1 MFKIHFYV
9 ILKNISYLTF
19 RIDWLN
25 WRLPLWTTLVEL
37 ELIYAR
43 FLDWL
48 SHIICV
54 FLGNCAK
61 NNSYSE
67 NAMIIQKERKKERFF
82 LWGKRLLLSC
92 NVPYHKSSVSCCCF
106 FFSEISFFVSHENA
120 IVSTQMHAVESIKNI
135 SVVVKMCN
143 CTCRTCI

>member
-25 WRLPLWTTLVEL
+25 WRLPLWTTFVEL

-106 FFSEISFFVSHENA
+106 FQKFHFS
-120 IVSTQMHAVESIKNI
+120 
-135 SVVVKMCN
+135 SVTKMRLSLHKCMQLSPLK
-143 CTCRTCI
+143 IFPSS